1 MIREICFFAV
11 TMLCVGLYVAWR
23 ERRVRG
29 SLQRTIAANVG
40 AGNPGPGNPG
50 AGNPAPGN
58 PGAENP
64 EPQQAIEFGAVMQ
77 LAVGAGPQRSLKDQ
91 RLLAQVNQLLTLRG

>member
-23 ERRVRG
+23 ERRVRR

-40 AGNPGPGNPG
+40 AGNPGP
-50 AGNPAPGN
+50 GNPAPGN

-64 EPQQAIEFGAVMQ
+64 EPQQAIEFGTVMQ

>member
-23 ERRVRG
+23 ERRVRR
-29 SLQRTIAANVG
+29 SLQRTIAANV
-40 AGNPGPGNPG
+40 G

-64 EPQQAIEFGAVMQ
+64 EPQQAIEFGTVMQ

>member
-23 ERRVRG
+23 ERRVRR

-40 AGNPGPGNPG
+40 AGNPGP
-50 AGNPAPGN
+50 GNPAPGN